1 MYGPMEGRIS
11 SEHRR
16 ANSSMVP
23 RRVKVLSVQP
33 NRPAFFET
41 DSRDGMALRDLH
53 FPLSDWVAIQDP
65 SGDL

>member
-33 NRPAFFET
+33 
-41 DSRDGMALRDLH
+41 
-53 FPLSDWVAIQDP
+53 QP
-65 SGDL
+65 SGIF